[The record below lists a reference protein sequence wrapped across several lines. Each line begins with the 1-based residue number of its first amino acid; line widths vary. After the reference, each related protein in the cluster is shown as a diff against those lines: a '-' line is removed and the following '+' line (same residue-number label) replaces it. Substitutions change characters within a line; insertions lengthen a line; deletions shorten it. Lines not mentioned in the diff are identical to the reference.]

1 MSKHLFSM
9 NKDDEEYFNSKLYFA
24 LKKYNESKE
33 ENNSNEEI
41 EQKLN
46 FQNLNNDNFILQEC
60 LSKDLLETIDSLS
73 PVNEFKKEE
82 NIIDTFNLDETN
94 DSSILFY
101 SSQKSAS
108 IDDDI
113 IQNDKNK
120 EIIPLVDN
128 NYSFIPKNFIF
139 RKQRGKKYIEGRPG
153 DWICYFCQNLNFS
166 FRIKCNRCG
175 VLKEES
181 ENEKNKIV
189 N

>member
-1 MSKHLFSM
+1 MSKYLSSS
-9 NKDDEEYFNSKLYFA
+9 NIEEEEYFNSKLYFG

-33 ENNSNEEI
+33 ENIINEEI

-46 FQNLNNDNFILQEC
+46 FQNLNNDNFTLQEC
-60 LSKDLLETIDSLS
+60 ISKDLLETIDSLI
-73 PVNEFKKEE
+73 PVNELKKENN
-82 NIIDTFNLDETN
+82 NIDNLNLDETN
-94 DSSILFY
+94 DSSILFH

-108 IDDDI
+108 IDDDT